1 MNIINTNYSNNAIG
15 IDIGNGL
22 MCPILTPNY
31 IPCSNQI
38 QFVIPEINN
47 VYKILLYTGNNILS
61 DDNILLDLINI
72 ISSEKVININIL
84 INDYL
89 YYTNKILITISTKK
103 LILST
108 YLITVPYLKTKLNI
122 LDKVI
127 DINNHKLKFE
137 LIQCTELIK
146 NKIICKQIKLDESII
161 NTIYEKIDKIMSM
174 INTLSNQKLLDIK
187 INLTNK
193 FFLN

>member
-1 MNIINTNYSNNAIG
+1 MNILKTNYNNNTIG

-38 QFVIPEINN
+38 QFIIPEINN
-47 VYKILLYTGNNILS
+47 YYIVSLYTGNNILS
-61 DDNILLDLINI
+61 VDNILLNNINI

-103 LILST
+103 TVLNTILIN
-108 YLITVPYLKTKLNI
+108 IPYFTKKLAI
-122 LDKVI
+122 LDKII
-127 DINNHKLKFE
+127 DIDNYKLQFE

-146 NKIICKQIKLDESII
+146 NKIINKQIKLDENTI
-161 NTIYEKIDKIMSM
+161 NTIYKKIDKINSM
-174 INTLSNQKLLDIK
+174 INILSNQKLLDIK
-187 INLTNK
+187 TNLTIK